1 MVLFGHGRG
10 SAYANE
16 RFAEVFVPD
25 QLDRPEVRRL
35 LRNPGA
41 GWCALTLRRVDGDH
55 RAARAQAVAVDQGVL
70 VVIDDASGQVLPE
83 AYTHLQRR
91 IVELESLSATD
102 SLTGTW
108 NRAQLERTIHTE
120 MSRAARSGQPVSL
133 ILLDIDHFKDVNDTH
148 GHLAGDAVLTEFAG
162 RIRGR
167 MRETDSL
174 FRWGGEEFVVLA
186 VAVGYR
192 GGAVLAES
200 LRQTI
205 AAEPFALAGPITASL
220 GVSEYMIGESAES
233 WLDRTDRA
241 LYAAKAGGRN
251 RVHVDRKGTSDLD
264 PDRSGIG
271 LLHLN
276 WREAYECGEPT
287 IDNDHRELFRRGN
300 ALITA
305 TIKRDEWPAL
315 WPAALDALMVH
326 LVQHFEAEE
335 AVLARHNYAG
345 LANHQREHAA
355 LLQRA
360 RELEGVVNQED
371 GALGILVNFIVR
383 DVIARHFFKVD
394 SSFYPLFKMADSVP
408 HVG

>member
-1 MVLFGHGRG
+1 M
-10 SAYANE
+10 
-16 RFAEVFVPD
+16 
-25 QLDRPEVRRL
+25 
-35 LRNPGA
+35 
-41 GWCALTLRRVDGDH
+41 
-55 RAARAQAVAVDQGVL
+55 
-70 VVIDDASGQVLPE
+70 
-83 AYTHLQRR
+83 
-91 IVELESLSATD
+91 
-102 SLTGTW
+102 
-108 NRAQLERTIHTE
+108 
-120 MSRAARSGQPVSL
+120 
-133 ILLDIDHFKDVNDTH
+133 
-148 GHLAGDAVLTEFAG
+148 EFAG

-200 LRQTI
+200 LRQAI

-233 WLDRTDRA
+233 WLDRTDRT

-287 IDNDHRELFRRGN
+287 IDNDHRELFRYGN

-335 AVLARHNYAG
+335 TVLARHNYAG

-355 LLQRA
+355 LLQQA
-360 RELEGVVNQED
+360 RELEGAVNQEE

-394 SSFYPLFKMADSVP
+394 SSFYPLFKSADPV
-408 HVG
+408 HDAG